1 MVRTNIEQAA
11 DISPTRRQLARRVR
25 VLRAVH
31 GWSQE
36 TLAELAGIH
45 RTYISNIER
54 GRCNVGI
61 ETLDK
66 LARAFNTTAARLLS
80 ARMAQ

>member
-1 MVRTNIEQAA
+1 MARIHVAKAA
-11 DISPTRRQLARRVR
+11 NISPTRQQLARRVR
-25 VLRAVH
+25 VLRAVQ

-45 RTYISNIER
+45 RSYISNIER

-66 LARAFNTTAARLLS
+66 LARTFNTTAAELLS
-80 ARMAQ
+80 PRMAQ